1 MSFLHA
7 NVKINKQKYAETTTA
22 LQSNYPPIKKK
33 KRKLNLEARRES
45 ITCDDSWGQQEEV
58 RLHLAQQEFSQ

>member
-7 NVKINKQKYAETTTA
+7 NVKINKQKYTETTTA

-33 KRKLNLEARRES
+33 KNEIESGDQKGKHNL
-45 ITCDDSWGQQEEV
+45 
-58 RLHLAQQEFSQ
+58 